1 MKKIICL
8 LLCFLLVL
16 PFAACNGGEKGPES
30 ALVLL
35 ETVWATYGE
44 EEKFPAAGGDWNEEN
59 QKMDAPGKY
68 GVEDTE
74 ALESTF
80 AVDADNAALLSDGA
94 SLVHMMNANT
104 FTAGAFLLKDS
115 GNVKTFADAL
125 KEDLDARQW
134 ICGTPDKY
142 VIAKVGGY
150 VVSAFGAADIVDNFV
165 SKLQS
170 SYSYTEILYNEAV
183 AQ

>member
-8 LLCFLLVL
+8 LLCMCIVFS
-16 PFAACNGGEKGPES
+16 FAACGKQEKGPET

-35 ETVWATYGE
+35 ETVWEKYGE
-44 EEKFPAAGGDWNEEN
+44 EEKFPAGGGDWNEEN

-68 GVEDTE
+68 GVQDAE
-74 ALESTF
+74 ALEATF
-80 AVDADNAALLSDGA
+80 AIDDDNAVLLSDGA
-94 SLVHMMNANT
+94 SLQHMMNANT

-115 GNVKTFADAL
+115 GKINEYAAEL
-125 KEDLDARQW
+125 KEDLAERQW

-150 VVSAFGAADIVDNFV
+150 VVSVFGNKDLVDNFV
-165 SKLQS
+165 AKLKTS
-170 SYSYTEILYNEAV
+170 FNYTDVLYDEMV
-183 AQ
+183 A